1 MIQRVLPEG
10 IPHVHKFILDM
21 PNHIST
27 VPESVRARC
36 RQVIFIHDKG
46 MNLAN
51 YDMLQYML
59 FNFLSRLTWPR

>member
-27 VPESVRARC
+27 VPESARARC
-36 RQVIFIHDKG
+36 REVIFTNDIW
-46 MNLAN
+46 MSLAN
-51 YDMLQYML
+51 HDMLQYML
-59 FNFLSRLTWPR
+59 FILFLG

>member
-1 MIQRVLPEG
+1 MIQRVLPKG

-36 RQVIFIHDKG
+36 REAIFINSIG

-51 YDMLQYML
+51 YDMLQYIL
-59 FNFLSRLTWPR
+59 FNFLSRLTCPR